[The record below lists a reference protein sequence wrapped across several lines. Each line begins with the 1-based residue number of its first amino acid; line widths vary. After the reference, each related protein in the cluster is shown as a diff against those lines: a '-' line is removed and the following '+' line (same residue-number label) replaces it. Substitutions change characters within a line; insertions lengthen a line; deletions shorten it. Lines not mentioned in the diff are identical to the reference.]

1 MKNVEVITDNKG
13 EKKLKVGFSL
23 WPNDKREKDTHPNVK
38 GWDKESGVSAVAW
51 TKDYNGTKFL
61 SGSIEIPLSS
71 LPPSLISVSALDG
84 PGVPDALDLND
95 EIPF

>member
-23 WPNDKREKDTHPNVK
+23 WPNKERTERQPNSK
-38 GWDKESGVSAVAW
+38 GWEKESGVSAVAW